1 MINYGSHYIDKKDL
15 ALVVSA
21 LKSKSLTTG
30 TYVDNFEKNL
40 NQYFGCKD
48 SAVVSSGTAALHIA
62 GIVLNW
68 KKGDIVIT
76 APNTFVATLNT
87 ILYSGATPDLVDI
100 QMNSY
105 SIDLNLLE
113 KRIIYYKNK
122 NKKVKCVIAVDYAGH
137 PCDWKGLKYL
147 SKKYGFQLVNDNCH
161 AMGSKYEGR
170 LDYAAK
176 FADIVTHSYHPV
188 KNFTTGEGGAIL
200 SNNSQYIK
208 KAKIL
213 RSHGLFYTNKKNS
226 NRYYD
231 LKTLGYNYR
240 LTDFQCALGISQL
253 KKLPKFIEKRR
264 SISKV
269 YDNSFQKIEFMKV
282 IDEKKNDY
290 SANHLYPL
298 LINFKELKVSKK
310 QFFLRMLKK
319 KIRLQTHY
327 MPLHFHSYYKKNF
340 KFANRKYP
348 ISELFYDREVSLP
361 IYYGLSSKDT
371 EKVIIKIFETL
382 KE

>member
-213 RSHGLFYTNKKNS
+213 RSHGLIYNNKKNS
-226 NRYYD
+226 SRYYD

-319 KIRLQTHY
+319 K
-327 MPLHFHSYYKKNF
+327 
-340 KFANRKYP
+340 
-348 ISELFYDREVSLP
+348 
-361 IYYGLSSKDT
+361 
-371 EKVIIKIFETL
+371 
-382 KE
+382 

>member
-147 SKKYGFQLVNDNCH
+147 SKKYGFQLINDNCH

-213 RSHGLFYTNKKNS
+213 RSHGLIYNNKKNS
-226 NRYYD
+226 SRYYD

>member
-340 KFANRKYP
+340 KFANQKYP

>member
-1 MINYGSHYIDKKDL
+1 MITYGSHYIDKKDL

-213 RSHGLFYTNKKNS
+213 RSHGLIYNNKKNS
-226 NRYYD
+226 SRYYD

-340 KFANRKYP
+340 KFANQKYP

>member
-213 RSHGLFYTNKKNS
+213 RSHGLIYNNKKNS
-226 NRYYD
+226 SRYYD

>member
-30 TYVDNFEKNL
+30 SYVDNFEKNL

-298 LINFKELKVSKK
+298 LIDFKKLKVSKK

-340 KFANRKYP
+340 KFANQKYP

>member
-1 MINYGSHYIDKKDL
+1 MITYGSHYIDKKDL

-21 LKSKSLTTG
+21 LKSESLTTG

-340 KFANRKYP
+340 KFANQKYP

-371 EKVIIKIFETL
+371 KKVIIKIFETL

>member
-213 RSHGLFYTNKKNS
+213 RSHGLIYNNKKNS
-226 NRYYD
+226 SRYYD

-340 KFANRKYP
+340 KFANQKYP

>member
-1 MINYGSHYIDKKDL
+1 MIIKYGSQTISKKDGEL
-15 ALVVSA
+15 TAKILNNSYLTQGPEVKKFEDN
-21 LKSKSLTTG
+21 LKKKFAAKYCS
-30 TYVDNFEKNL
+30 
-40 NQYFGCKD
+40 
-48 SAVVSSGTAALHIA
+48 VVSSGTAALHLA
-62 GIVLNW
+62 VMSLSLAKNSKIV
-68 KKGDIVIT
+68 T
-76 APNTFVATLNT
+76 TPMTFVATSNSIIMNNL
-87 ILYSGATPDLVDI
+87 IPEFVDI
-100 QMNSY
+100 ETNSY
-105 SIDLNLLE
+105 TIDLNKLE
-113 KRIIYYKNK
+113 QKL
-122 NKKVKCVIAVDYAGH
+122 KKDKKIKAVIGVDYAGNI
-137 PCDWKGLKYL
+137 CDWESLNFL
-147 SKKYGFQLVNDNCH
+147 SKKYNIKLINDNCH
-161 AMGSKYEGR
+161 AIGTKYKGKIG
-170 LDYAAK
+170 YACK

-298 LINFKELKVSKK
+298 LIDFKKLKVSKK

-340 KFANRKYP
+340 KFANQKYP

-371 EKVIIKIFETL
+371 KKVIIKIFETL